1 MLLISA
7 ITLLVLDFIYIS
19 INKNAFATQVAD
31 VQRVALKVNIIGA
44 ILCYIFLI
52 GGLYYFILMKKRP
65 VLDAF
70 LFGLVVYGVYD
81 TTTYALFKKWSPY
94 LAVMDT
100 LWGGTLMAAT
110 TYITYRLS
118 R

>member
-1 MLLISA
+1 MLVLSA
-7 ITLLVLDFIYIS
+7 IVLLVLDSIYLTL
-19 INKNAFATQVAD
+19 NKTAFATQVAD
-31 VQRVALKVNIIGA
+31 IQRVALKVNFLGA
-44 ILCYIFLI
+44 IACYILLI

-70 LFGLVVYGVYD
+70 IFGLVVYGVYD

-94 LAVMDT
+94 LAIMDT
-100 LWGGTLMAAT
+100 LWGGTLMATT
-110 TYITYRLS
+110 TYITYKLS

>member
-1 MLLISA
+1 MLVLSA
-7 ITLLVLDFIYIS
+7 IVLLVLDSIYLT

-31 VQRVALKVNIIGA
+31 IQRVALKVNYLGA
-44 ILCYIFLI
+44 IACYILLI

-70 LFGLVVYGVYD
+70 IFGLVVYGVYD

-94 LAVMDT
+94 LAIMDT
-100 LWGGTLMAAT
+100 LWGGTLMATT
-110 TYITYRLS
+110 TYITYKLS